1 MIQTTK
7 AKKQCS
13 TLSIPKLLSSTNSH
27 PIEQFLTLPDLDMT
41 SFFSFKEIETV
52 IS

>member
-7 AKKQCS
+7 ANKRYS

-27 PIEQFLTLPDLDMT
+27 PIEQFLTLPDQDVAFL
-41 SFFSFKEIETV
+41 F
-52 IS
+52 